1 MSEVCAEICPVFT
14 IFAHKL
20 RFFCMFYPVYTYY
33 ISSRLRPLALVA
45 SLLIA
50 ITVSAQT
57 KWNSSYQQYIDRYK
71 EIAIEQMKKY
81 KIPASI
87 TLAQGVFESGAG
99 KSDLARHGNNHFGI
113 KCHGWTGRTVY
124 YDDDARNE
132 CFRAYSNARESY
144 EDHSRF
150 LVTGQRYQSLFKLS
164 IRDYKGWAH
173 GLKRCGNA
181 TNPQYAQKLI
191 GVIETYELY
200 KYDRESPDRF
210 ISRHADYEDALGY
223 TIYMNNKTY
232 YVHARANDS
241 FKNIAK
247 HLRLSVRTLAKC
259 NERDKRDVL
268 QEGEIVYLKK
278 KQTKAAKTFKHQ
290 LHVVQP
296 GESMYSISQRYAIR
310 LKSLYKMNRLSPDY
324 QIQVGDKLRLR

>member
-1 MSEVCAEICPVFT
+1 
-14 IFAHKL
+14 
-20 RFFCMFYPVYTYY
+20 MFYPVYTYY
-33 ISSRLRPLALVA
+33 ISSRLRPLGLVA

-150 LVTGQRYQSLFKLS
+150 LVKGQRYQSL
-164 IRDYKGWAH
+164 H
-173 GLKRCGNA
+173 
-181 TNPQYAQKLI
+181 P
-191 GVIETYELY
+191 
-200 KYDRESPDRF
+200 
-210 ISRHADYEDALGY
+210 
-223 TIYMNNKTY
+223 
-232 YVHARANDS
+232 
-241 FKNIAK
+241 
-247 HLRLSVRTLAKC
+247 RL
-259 NERDKRDVL
+259 
-268 QEGEIVYLKK
+268 
-278 KQTKAAKTFKHQ
+278 
-290 LHVVQP
+290 
-296 GESMYSISQRYAIR
+296 
-310 LKSLYKMNRLSPDY
+310 
-324 QIQVGDKLRLR
+324 

>member
-1 MSEVCAEICPVFT
+1 
-14 IFAHKL
+14 
-20 RFFCMFYPVYTYY
+20 MFYPVYTYY
-33 ISSRLRPLALVA
+33 ISSRLRPLGLVA

-99 KSDLARHGNNHFGI
+99 KSDLARCGNNHFGI

-173 GLKRCGNA
+173 GLKRCG
-181 TNPQYAQKLI
+181 
-191 GVIETYELY
+191 
-200 KYDRESPDRF
+200 
-210 ISRHADYEDALGY
+210 
-223 TIYMNNKTY
+223 
-232 YVHARANDS
+232 
-241 FKNIAK
+241 
-247 HLRLSVRTLAKC
+247 
-259 NERDKRDVL
+259 
-268 QEGEIVYLKK
+268 
-278 KQTKAAKTFKHQ
+278 
-290 LHVVQP
+290 
-296 GESMYSISQRYAIR
+296 
-310 LKSLYKMNRLSPDY
+310 
-324 QIQVGDKLRLR
+324 